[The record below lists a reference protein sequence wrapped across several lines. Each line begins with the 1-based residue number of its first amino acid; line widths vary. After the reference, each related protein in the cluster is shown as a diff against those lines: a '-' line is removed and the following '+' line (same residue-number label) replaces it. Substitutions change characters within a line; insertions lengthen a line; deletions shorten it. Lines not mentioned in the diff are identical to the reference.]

1 MRRLIKCQNLMRTG
15 LIKCYNLMRRLIKC
29 YNLMRRLIKCYNFLR
44 TSSLE
49 CYNFMRRLT
58 KCFNFMRI
66 GYLMRH
72 SLFANE
78 DGNGFRVLL
87 EQASHE
93 IHKGSY
99 DIGLQYL
106 NKALIVSLIHN

>member
-1 MRRLIKCQNLMRTG
+1 
-15 LIKCYNLMRRLIKC
+15 
-29 YNLMRRLIKCYNFLR
+29 
-44 TSSLE
+44 
-49 CYNFMRRLT
+49 
-58 KCFNFMRI
+58 
-66 GYLMRH
+66 MRH

-93 IHKGSY
+93 IHRGAY

-106 NKALIVSLIHN
+106 NKALTVRDHSNNTQHFFESFLTPVFKTCRLFIKFKV

>member
-1 MRRLIKCQNLMRTG
+1 
-15 LIKCYNLMRRLIKC
+15 
-29 YNLMRRLIKCYNFLR
+29 
-44 TSSLE
+44 
-49 CYNFMRRLT
+49 
-58 KCFNFMRI
+58 
-66 GYLMRH
+66 MRH

-93 IHKGSY
+93 IHRGAY

-106 NKALIVSLIHN
+106 NRALTVKCDVLLFTLQACQKIF

>member
-1 MRRLIKCQNLMRTG
+1 
-15 LIKCYNLMRRLIKC
+15 
-29 YNLMRRLIKCYNFLR
+29 
-44 TSSLE
+44 
-49 CYNFMRRLT
+49 
-58 KCFNFMRI
+58 MRI

-106 NKALIVSLIHN
+106 NKALIVSLINN

>member
-1 MRRLIKCQNLMRTG
+1 MLQFYAKLIK
-15 LIKCYNLMRRLIKC
+15 Y
-29 YNLMRRLIKCYNFLR
+29 Y
-44 TSSLE
+44 
-49 CYNFMRRLT
+49 
-58 KCFNFMRI
+58 NFMRI

-106 NKALIVSLIHN
+106 NKALIVSLIYLQQTVC